1 VEGFRKSTKK
11 FPQLILWFILAA
23 FLLLLPTF
31 LPLYILIHTIDVII
45 LILFAVSFNLL
56 YGYMKEISFGHA
68 GFFGL
73 GAYTMVVLI
82 EYTQVNLFIAM
93 LIGILFV
100 LLYALFVSSL
110 VTRLYGIYFALCSLA
125 FGEFVA
131 ITVWSSRAL
140 GGDVGLHFSFI
151 TLQEMKIFYYITLSI
166 ASICII
172 AMYKIVNSPFNL
184 AIRAIGDNV
193 SRVECIGIKVL
204 RYRMAIFIISAAFT
218 GIAGLLYCILHGI
231 VHPRIASWEMGLSPL
246 VGTLL
251 GGGEIFSGPI
261 IGTAIY
267 YTIYWYIGGITSYWE
282 YFTGGLII
290 IIVIFL
296 PKGIMPTFHTL
307 VKQKLKKE
315 P

>member
-1 VEGFRKSTKK
+1 VEGFRKITKK

-23 FLLLLPTF
+23 CLLLLPTF
-31 LPLYILIHTIDVII
+31 LPLYYLIHTIDVTII
-45 LILFAVSFNLL
+45 IIFAVSFNLL
-56 YGYMKEISFGHA
+56 YGYMKEIAFGHA

-73 GAYTMVVLI
+73 SAYTMVVLTK
-82 EYTQVNLFIAM
+82 YTQVNMFIAM
-93 LIGILFV
+93 SIGILFV
-100 LLYALFVSSL
+100 LLYALLVSPL
-110 VTRLYGIYFALCSLA
+110 ITRTSGIFFALTSLA

-140 GGDVGLHFSFI
+140 GGDVGIHFSII
-151 TLQEMKIFYYITLSI
+151 TLQDMKLFYYIVLSI
-166 ASICII
+166 ASICIF
-172 AMYKIVNSPFNL
+172 AMYKIVNSPFSL
-184 AIRAIGDNV
+184 AIRAIGDNM

-218 GIAGLLYCILHGI
+218 GIAGLLYCMLHGM
-231 VHPRIASWEMGLSPL
+231 VHPRFASWEMGLSPI

-251 GGGEIFSGPI
+251 GGAEIFSGPI

-267 YTIYWYIGGITSYWE
+267 YTIYWQIGEMTSYWE
-282 YFTGGLII
+282 YFTGGLIVI
-290 IIVIFL
+290 LVIFI
-296 PKGIMPTFHTL
+296 PRGIMPTFLTL